1 MRNND
6 LKKDSMFK
14 KVNEVL
20 YGKVIEEPK
29 PRKRFAIDPDD
40 LRYYLILGFGALILL
55 YGLFLVFFNR

>member
-6 LKKDSMFK
+6 LKKDSISK
-14 KVNEVL
+14 EVL

-29 PRKRFAIDPDD
+29 PSKRFAIDPDD